1 MSREHTGT
9 ITTKTLSD
17 GTRAFYLRFIDK
29 GRRERVTLHER
40 RGCTCGCGGGWNER
54 TAAVELKN
62 IVARV
67 EAGVWQKARPDKPP
81 GQQKMPTF
89 HEYASAWLEAKIAG
103 AIGDRPIDVNTQ
115 NDYRWRLTK
124 HLLPFFAKYRLDAID
139 AATCQAFKAKRLAEA
154 AELRAAIEAGADIRD
169 KSGKPARPLGPA
181 SIRKIITTLA
191 AILDEAIEDGHI
203 ERNPARGRRMR
214 VRVPKPSRT
223 FLEMDELVALIDA
236 AGDQDSQIAR
246 VSREALAGKGTTA
259 AQVAELLAEGKST
272 SEIADELGRA
282 KSTVG
287 WHIKRL
293 GVEGTRDYIGRRAI
307 VATLGG
313 AGLRASELCNVLMAE
328 VRLHD
333 PDGAR
338 LRIPD
343 AKTDAGVR
351 EVQLSPDLVE
361 ELVAHVDRLRRA
373 GLPTHPGAYLFPN
386 SRGGRMSRQRVSR
399 IVNKAA
405 GLATERLVARGL
417 PPLPVTTPHSLRRT
431 YISIALLA
439 NKFDVK
445 FVMDQVGHADSK
457 MTSDVYNQLLQRA
470 QREHGE
476 AFDRLVRAARERLY
490 GADPDDE
497 KATEERSIRTRIRTR
512 ERKKSCE
519 DVVDAW
525 RDIEERP

>member
-9 ITTKTLSD
+9 ITIKTLAD
-17 GTRAFYLRFIDK
+17 GTRAFHLRFIDR

-67 EAGVWQKARPDKPP
+67 EAGVWQKIKPDKP
-81 GQQKMPTF
+81 QCQREMPTF

-103 AIGDRPIDVNTQ
+103 TIGDRPIDVNTQ
-115 NDYRWRLTK
+115 NDYRWRLSK
-124 HLLPFFAKYRLDAID
+124 HLLPFFAKYRLDTID
-139 AATCQAFKAKRLAEA
+139 AATCQAFKAKKLAEA

-169 KSGKPARPLGPA
+169 KSGKVARPLGPA
-181 SIRKIITTLA
+181 SIRKLITTLA

-236 AGDQDSQIAR
+236 GGDQDSQIAH
-246 VSREALAGKGTTA
+246 VSRARLADKGTSA
-259 AQVAELLAEGKST
+259 AKVAELLAEGKST
-272 SEIADELGRA
+272 TEIAAELGRA
-282 KSTVG
+282 KSTIG
-287 WHIKRL
+287 WHIRRL

-307 VATLGG
+307 IATLGG

-343 AKTDAGVR
+343 AKTTPASAKCSSARTSSRSSSRTSTGCAALASRRIRARISSRIAGEVGSPASASR
-351 EVQLSPDLVE
+351 ESST
-361 ELVAHVDRLRRA
+361 RR
-373 GLPTHPGAYLFPN
+373 PGWRPN
-386 SRGGRMSRQRVSR
+386 GSSRMACRHSRSRRRTASGGRTSRSR
-399 IVNKAA
+399 C
-405 GLATERLVARGL
+405 
-417 PPLPVTTPHSLRRT
+417 SRT
-431 YISIALLA
+431 S
-439 NKFDVK
+439 
-445 FVMDQVGHADSK
+445 S
-457 MTSDVYNQLLQRA
+457 T
-470 QREHGE
+470 
-476 AFDRLVRAARERLY
+476 
-490 GADPDDE
+490 
-497 KATEERSIRTRIRTR
+497 
-512 ERKKSCE
+512 
-519 DVVDAW
+519 
-525 RDIEERP
+525 